1 MRKSPSAPLCMVVLL
16 VYGAVA
22 FTLLHPWVSVAAE
35 NQTSQPLKKI
45 AIAYSG
51 ISPSQAPAWV
61 AYEQGLFKK
70 YGLDVQLIFIEA
82 GSRTVQTLVS
92 GDVAAA
98 QVAGTSVMQSNLQG
112 SGVVMIAG
120 FLNTMDYKF
129 IVARDI
135 TRPDQLK
142 GKTVAV
148 SRVGSSS
155 DFATRYAL
163 EKYGLI
169 PDKDVAILQIGSQ
182 PARFSAME
190 TGKIHGV
197 MIAIPLTA
205 KAKKLG
211 FNTLADLQML
221 GLEYQHTGLAVT
233 RNLIKTQPELVR
245 NIMRGFVEG
254 IHYMKTHRKES
265 MAILAKYLKT
275 DDADALDEA
284 YESIVL
290 ALIPEKPYPT
300 LKGIDIILRELRV
313 KDPNARSAQPEQFV
327 DLTFIKELDSSGF
340 IDRLYKASAVANAAP
355 PRAEPPPAP
364 DVAKERVAQPAAKE
378 RTAQTVAKAKAG
390 PTEAKAKT
398 VLAEE
403 RTKPVS
409 KQIPSST
416 EKAVATSVTAQA
428 SKPGAQEY
436 TVKLG
441 DTLSKLAERFYN
453 STSKWEKIYEANRDT
468 VKNPNYIYVG
478 QKLMIPSGDQA
489 G

>member
-1 MRKSPSAPLCMVVLL
+1 MKIAPPSLTSPIKIILL
-16 VYGAVA
+16 LGVIATS
-22 FTLLHPWVSVAAE
+22 FLHPSLSIAAE
-35 NQTSQPLKKI
+35 TPAAQPLKKI

-51 ISPSQAPAWV
+51 ISASQSPAWI

-142 GKTVAV
+142 GKAVAV

-169 PDKDVAILQIGSQ
+169 PDKDVMILQIGSQ

-190 TGKIHGV
+190 TGQIQGV

-205 KAKKLG
+205 KAKKMGL
-211 FNTLADLQML
+211 NTLADLQML

-233 RNLIKTQPELVR
+233 RSLIKTEPDLVR
-245 NIMRGFVEG
+245 NILRGFVEG
-254 IHYMKTHRKES
+254 IHYMKRHRKES
-265 MAILAKYLKT
+265 IALLAKYLKT
-275 DDADALDEA
+275 DDPDALDEA
-284 YESIVL
+284 YESVIQ

-300 LKGIDIILRELRV
+300 LKGIDTILRELGV
-313 KDPNARSAQPEQFV
+313 KDPNARSARPEQFV

-340 IDRLYKASAVANAAP
+340 IDRLYKSPAVAKAAS
-355 PRAEPPPAP
+355 PRIEPGPEIAKNTPLPEAKAIPAQEKMKP
-364 DVAKERVAQPAAKE
+364 VAKQIPASTEK
-378 RTAQTVAKAKAG
+378 TITTSTVAKTTKA
-390 PTEAKAKT
+390 A
-398 VLAEE
+398 
-403 RTKPVS
+403 
-409 KQIPSST
+409 
-416 EKAVATSVTAQA
+416 
-428 SKPGAQEY
+428 AQEY
-436 TVKLG
+436 TVKVG

-453 STSKWEKIYEANRDT
+453 SISKWEKIYEANKDT
-468 VKNPNYIYVG
+468 LKNPHYIYVG
-478 QKLMIPSGDQA
+478 QKLIIPPDDHPG
-489 G
+489 